1 MFPNGKMDSIKLGLS
16 VRQERKA
23 QGLRQ
28 DELAAAS
35 GVGVRFIVDL
45 EAGKPTVQLEKALHV
60 LRTLG
65 CVVTIDPPASG
76 A

>member
-1 MFPNGKMDSIKLGLS
+1 MDSITLGQA
-16 VRQERKA
+16 VRRERKA

-35 GVGVRFIVDL
+35 GVGARFIIEL

-60 LRTLG
+60 LHTLG
-65 CVVTIDPPASG
+65 LSVAIAPAG
-76 A
+76 PGQ